1 MAPPSAD
8 APRPRRSALIALLV
22 GALALAGSALAAVGL
37 TRVPERSEREVTPR
51 GPLHPHEI
59 ELTQLFQR
67 ASRSVVH
74 IKSLQIRQSF
84 TTRDLYRVPEGSG
97 TGFVWDRAGHI
108 VTNFHVV
115 QNGNAFEVLLGDG
128 TAYPARMVG
137 VAPHKDLA
145 VLRIEAPEQALVPID
160 LGTSHDLLVGQT
172 VHAIGNPFGLDQ
184 SLTSGVIS
192 ALGREITSKMR
203 TTIYD
208 VIQSDTAVNPG
219 NSGGPLLDS
228 AGRLVGVNTAIFSP
242 SGVSV
247 GISFAI
253 PVDIVR
259 RVVPDLIEYGRV
271 QKPIIGFAPYPQPL
285 PRHFPRGVLVLEV
298 PEHSELENAGLRG
311 TTESRLGDIIVAVND
326 RPTPTRAELESVL
339 ERFRPGDEARLTV
352 IRGLSYEGEGGREQ
366 TIVTRLQAPGESGT
380 P

>member
-1 MAPPSAD
+1 MDLPPAG
-8 APRPRRSALIALLV
+8 APRPRRSALIALIALAIGLV
-22 GALALAGSALAAVGL
+22 GSAIAAVGL
-37 TRVPERSEREVTPR
+37 VRTPSRSEREVTPR

-67 ASRSVVH
+67 VSRSVVH
-74 IKSLQIRQSF
+74 IKSLQYRRSF
-84 TTRDLYRVPEGSG
+84 TRDVYRVPEGSG
-97 TGFVWDRAGHI
+97 SGFVWDRDGHI

-115 QNGNAFEVLLGDG
+115 QNGSAFEVLLADG
-128 TAYPARMVG
+128 TAHAAQLVG

-145 VLRIEAPEQALVPID
+145 VLAIQAPAEALSPID

-228 AGRLVGVNTAIFSP
+228 AGRLIGVNTAIFSP

-253 PVDIVR
+253 PVDTVR

-271 QKPIIGFAPYPQPL
+271 QKPVIGFAPYPQPL

-298 PEHSELENAGLRG
+298 PENSELEDAGLRG
-311 TTESRLGDIIVAVND
+311 TTEARLGDIIVAVND

-339 ERFRPGDEARLTV
+339 ERFRPGDEARLKV
-352 IRGLSYEGEGGREQ
+352 IRGLSFEGEGGREHI
-366 TIVTRLQAPGESGT
+366 IVTRLQEPDEPES